1 MLWRESNPPWLS
13 VEVWERGS
21 QRCQSAGAGVN
32 EARAE
37 GCLPYYERL
46 SGNYRLI
53 RENWF
58 QPIQHGVRLGTCLYG
73 GILWSANAIGLF
85 LLNNINCLSSN
96 MIQKRRRQE
105 QAVNR
110 FQLKKSSIWILRQIT
125 SLRRTPQ
132 GPRSWIPLAAGLFQ
146 LENWRHQK
154 TKKPRRQGQD
164 EQVLPLRISVR
175 RCGSL
180 AAPLMNLL
188 EKIRIPRKHCR
199 PFFYVGQGKA
209 EMISVFLTSGKQPD
223 PETLIQR
230 RPTVGANNM
239 HLSGLILRP
248 WRRRSTRFQHVRYEY
263 QAQGWT

>member
-110 FQLKKSSIWILRQIT
+110 FQLKKEYLDSEADNFFEKNAIGAQELDT
-125 SLRRTPQ
+125 SCCRT
-132 GPRSWIPLAAGLFQ
+132 
-146 LENWRHQK
+146 
-154 TKKPRRQGQD
+154 
-164 EQVLPLRISVR
+164 V
-175 RCGSL
+175 
-180 AAPLMNLL
+180 
-188 EKIRIPRKHCR
+188 
-199 PFFYVGQGKA
+199 
-209 EMISVFLTSGKQPD
+209 
-223 PETLIQR
+223 
-230 RPTVGANNM
+230 PT
-239 HLSGLILRP
+239 
-248 WRRRSTRFQHVRYEY
+248 
-263 QAQGWT
+263 